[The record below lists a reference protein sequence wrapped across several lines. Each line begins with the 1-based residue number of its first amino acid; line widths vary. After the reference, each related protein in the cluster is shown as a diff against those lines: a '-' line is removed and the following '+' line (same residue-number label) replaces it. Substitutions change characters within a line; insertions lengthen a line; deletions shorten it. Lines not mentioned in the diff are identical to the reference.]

1 MGKYTDLEK
10 DVYSVFSSNE
20 WKAEDIKTFPTNFVV
35 MNTTNDE
42 FIRVSVIPS
51 GKPINR
57 YSLAGILIIDIF
69 TAAGSGTRRASII
82 ADTLDNYL
90 LDKSR
95 NTGSGVTQFGIS
107 SLTHIGPDKA
117 LPILHKSTYTINF
130 NFFGSPT

>member
-107 SLTHIGPDKA
+107 SLTHMGPDKA

>member
-1 MGKYTDLEK
+1 MGKYELLEK
-10 DVYSVFSSNE
+10 DVYSVFSSNG
-20 WKAEDIKTFPTNFVV
+20 WKAENIKTFPTNFVV

-69 TAAGSGTRRASII
+69 IAAGSGTRRAMVI
-82 ADTLDNYL
+82 ADV
-90 LDKSR
+90 LDKYLVNKSK

-107 SLTHIGPDKA
+107 SLTHVGPDKA
-117 LPILHKSTYTINF
+117 LPVIHKSTYTITF
-130 NFFGSPT
+130 NFFGSST